1 MRHINEKINSGN
13 FIDRCTNNSLSDESC
28 VMGIIT
34 LIITF
39 FPLLF
44 NVYAFVKM
52 TMFYKKLN
60 FENSIILISAIEI
73 FILEFALTTSLDVFL
88 QFFFFI
94 QIILTSF
101 LIKKFANLIQ
111 DMQTLFKNNFVFIS
125 INIVNFII
133 FITYL
138 IFMIVSEDNNFIIIL
153 IYKIFYFITTCV
165 LSYSCIF
172 MNRLIKKHKKE
183 YIENYNSFFDPSLLN
198 ISSKDLSEIGSM
210 ITEDINKNNNT
221 PSSTENKD
229 SSNKVTDNDSE
240 KEGEEFYRIKK
251 KQNKCLYIIN
261 LGCSSLELTCTI
273 LRFTLLKE
281 DFLDH
286 RYKIVPLTI
295 SSEIIYYVYLLI
307 CIVNISVIFFCFYY
321 YIRRQYSRDTKVFK
335 KRLSKKLIDD
345 SFIEQEKKQDESTEK
360 KEGILSDTKMV
371 RKKSSIDQFNDIVI
385 RKDFDKK

>member
-1 MRHINEKINSGN
+1 MRQIDEKINTGN

-28 VMGIIT
+28 IMGIVT

-60 FENSIILISAIEI
+60 FENSIILVSAIEI

-101 LIKKFANLIQ
+101 LIKKFANLIK
-111 DMQTLFKNNFVFIS
+111 DMQSLFKNNFFFIS
-125 INIVNFII
+125 LNVINFII
-133 FITYL
+133 FIAYL
-138 IFMIVSEDNNFIIIL
+138 VFMIITEDSNFIINL
-153 IYKIFYFITTCV
+153 VYKIFYFITTCV

-172 MNRLIKKHKKE
+172 MNKLIEKHKKE

-198 ISSKDLSEIGSM
+198 ISSKDLSDIGS
-210 ITEDINKNNNT
+210 ITDVDNKDNNT
-221 PSSTENKD
+221 SENKD
-229 SSNKVTDNDSE
+229 KDIDADSE
-240 KEGEEFYRIKK
+240 REGEEFYRIKR

-261 LGCSSLELTCTI
+261 LGCALLEMTFTI

-281 DFLDH
+281 DFIDH
-286 RYKIVPLTI
+286 KYKIVPLTL

-307 CIVNISVIFFCFYY
+307 CLINISVIFFCFYY
-321 YIRRQYSRDTKVFK
+321 YIRRQYSRDTKVYK
-335 KRLSKKLIDD
+335 KRLSKKLFDD
-345 SFIEQEKKQDESTEK
+345 AFIEQQKKEDDITDK
-360 KEGILSDTKMV
+360 NEGILTDKKKV

>member
-1 MRHINEKINSGN
+1 MRHIDEKINTGN

-28 VMGIIT
+28 IMGIVT

-60 FENSIILISAIEI
+60 FENSIILVSAIEI

-101 LIKKFANLIQ
+101 LIKKFANLIK
-111 DMQTLFKNNFVFIS
+111 DMQSLFKNNFFFIS
-125 INIVNFII
+125 LNVINFII
-133 FITYL
+133 FIAYL
-138 IFMIVSEDNNFIIIL
+138 VFMIITEDSNFIINL
-153 IYKIFYFITTCV
+153 VYKIFYFITTCV

-172 MNRLIKKHKKE
+172 MNRLIEKHKKE

-198 ISSKDLSEIGSM
+198 ISSKDLSDIGS
-210 ITEDINKNNNT
+210 ITDVDNKDNNT
-221 PSSTENKD
+221 PNSSENKD
-229 SSNKVTDNDSE
+229 KDIDADSE
-240 KEGEEFYRIKK
+240 REGEEFYRIKR

-261 LGCSSLELTCTI
+261 LGCALLEMTFTI

-281 DFLDH
+281 DFIDH
-286 RYKIVPLTI
+286 KYKIVPLTL

-307 CIVNISVIFFCFYY
+307 CLINISVIFFCFYY
-321 YIRRQYSRDTKVFK
+321 YIRRQYSRDTKVYK
-335 KRLSKKLIDD
+335 KRLSKKLFDD
-345 SFIEQEKKQDESTEK
+345 AFIEQQKKEDDITDK
-360 KEGILSDTKMV
+360 NEGILTDKKKV

>member
-1 MRHINEKINSGN
+1 
-13 FIDRCTNNSLSDESC
+13 
-28 VMGIIT
+28 MGIIT

-60 FENSIILISAIEI
+60 FENSIILASAIEI

-101 LIKKFANLIQ
+101 LIKKFANLIK
-111 DMQTLFKNNFVFIS
+111 DMQSLFKNNFFFIS
-125 INIVNFII
+125 LNIVNFII

-138 IFMIVSEDNNFIIIL
+138 VFMIVVEDSNFIINL
-153 IYKIFYFITTCV
+153 VYKIFYFITTCV

-172 MNRLIKKHKKE
+172 MNRLIAKHKKE

-198 ISSKDLSEIGSM
+198 ISSKDLSDIGS
-210 ITEDINKNNNT
+210 ITEAENKNNNT
-221 PSSTENKD
+221 PNSNENKD
-229 SSNKVTDNDSE
+229 VGSKVTDADSE
-240 KEGEEFYRIKK
+240 REGEEFYRIKR

-261 LGCSSLELTCTI
+261 LGCSLLELTFTI

-286 RYKIVPLTI
+286 KYKIVPLTI
-295 SSEIIYYVYLLI
+295 SSEIIYYIYLLI
-307 CIVNISVIFFCFYY
+307 CLINISVIFFCFYY
-321 YIRRQYSRDTKVFK
+321 YIRRQYSRDTKVYK
-335 KRLSKKLIDD
+335 KRLSKKLFDD
-345 SFIEQEKKQDESTEK
+345 AFIEQQKKEDDITEK
-360 KEGILSDTKMV
+360 NEGILTDKKKV

>member
-1 MRHINEKINSGN
+1 MRHIDEKINSGN

-60 FENSIILISAIEI
+60 FENSIILASAIEI

-101 LIKKFANLIQ
+101 LIKKFANLIK
-111 DMQTLFKNNFVFIS
+111 DMQSLFKNNFFFIS
-125 INIVNFII
+125 LNIVNFII

-138 IFMIVSEDNNFIIIL
+138 VFMIVVEDSNFIINL
-153 IYKIFYFITTCV
+153 VYKIFYFITTCV

-172 MNRLIKKHKKE
+172 MNRLIAKHKKE

-198 ISSKDLSEIGSM
+198 ISSKDLSDIGS
-210 ITEDINKNNNT
+210 ITEAENKNNNT
-221 PSSTENKD
+221 PNSNENKD
-229 SSNKVTDNDSE
+229 VGSKVTDADSE
-240 KEGEEFYRIKK
+240 REGEEFYRIKR

-261 LGCSSLELTCTI
+261 LGCSLLELTFTI

-286 RYKIVPLTI
+286 KYKIVPLTI
-295 SSEIIYYVYLLI
+295 SSEIIYYIYLLI
-307 CIVNISVIFFCFYY
+307 CLINISVIFFCFYY
-321 YIRRQYSRDTKVFK
+321 YIRRQYSRDTKVYK
-335 KRLSKKLIDD
+335 KRLSKKLFDD
-345 SFIEQEKKQDESTEK
+345 AFIEQQKKEDDITEK
-360 KEGILSDTKMV
+360 NEGILTDKKKV

>member
-1 MRHINEKINSGN
+1 MRHIDEKINTGN

-28 VMGIIT
+28 IMGIVT

-60 FENSIILISAIEI
+60 FENSIILVSAIEI

-101 LIKKFANLIQ
+101 LIKKFANLIK
-111 DMQTLFKNNFVFIS
+111 DMQSLFKNNFFFIS
-125 INIVNFII
+125 LNIINFII
-133 FITYL
+133 FIAYL
-138 IFMIVSEDNNFIIIL
+138 VFMIITEDSNFIINL
-153 IYKIFYFITTCV
+153 VYKIFYFITTCV

-172 MNRLIKKHKKE
+172 MNRLIEKHKKE

-198 ISSKDLSEIGSM
+198 ISSKDLSDIGS
-210 ITEDINKNNNT
+210 IADVDNKDNNT
-221 PSSTENKD
+221 PNSSENKD
-229 SSNKVTDNDSE
+229 KDIDADSE
-240 KEGEEFYRIKK
+240 REGEEFYRIKR

-261 LGCSSLELTCTI
+261 LGCALLEMTFTI

-281 DFLDH
+281 DFIDH
-286 RYKIVPLTI
+286 KYKIVPLTL

-307 CIVNISVIFFCFYY
+307 CLINISVIFFCFYY
-321 YIRRQYSRDTKVFK
+321 YIRRQYSRDTKVYK
-335 KRLSKKLIDD
+335 KRLSKKLFDD
-345 SFIEQEKKQDESTEK
+345 AFIEQQKKEDDITDK
-360 KEGILSDTKMV
+360 NEGILTDKKKV

>member
-1 MRHINEKINSGN
+1 MRHIDEKINTGN

-28 VMGIIT
+28 IMGIVT

-60 FENSIILISAIEI
+60 FENSIILVSAIEI

-101 LIKKFANLIQ
+101 LIKKFANLIK
-111 DMQTLFKNNFVFIS
+111 DMQSLFKNNFFFIS
-125 INIVNFII
+125 LNVINFII
-133 FITYL
+133 FIAYL
-138 IFMIVSEDNNFIIIL
+138 VFMIITEDSNFIINL
-153 IYKIFYFITTCV
+153 VYKIFYFITTCV

-172 MNRLIKKHKKE
+172 MNRLIEKHKKE
-183 YIENYNSFFDPSLLN
+183 YIENYNSFFDTSLLN
-198 ISSKDLSEIGSM
+198 ISSKDLSDIGS
-210 ITEDINKNNNT
+210 ITDVDNKDNNT
-221 PSSTENKD
+221 PNSSENKD
-229 SSNKVTDNDSE
+229 KDIDADSE
-240 KEGEEFYRIKK
+240 REGEEFYRIKR

-261 LGCSSLELTCTI
+261 LGCALLEMTFTI

-281 DFLDH
+281 DFIDH
-286 RYKIVPLTI
+286 KYKIVPLTL

-307 CIVNISVIFFCFYY
+307 CLINISVIFFCFYY
-321 YIRRQYSRDTKVFK
+321 YIRRQYSRDTKVYK
-335 KRLSKKLIDD
+335 KRLSKKLFDD
-345 SFIEQEKKQDESTEK
+345 AFIEQQKKEDDITDK
-360 KEGILSDTKMV
+360 NEGILTDKKKV

>member
-1 MRHINEKINSGN
+1 MRHIDEKINSGN
-13 FIDRCTNNSLSDESC
+13 FIDKCTNNSLSDESC

-60 FENSIILISAIEI
+60 FENSIILASAIEI

-94 QIILTSF
+94 QIILISF
-101 LIKKFANLIQ
+101 LIKKFANLIK
-111 DMQTLFKNNFVFIS
+111 DMQSLFKNNFFFIS
-125 INIVNFII
+125 LNVVNFII

-138 IFMIVSEDNNFIIIL
+138 VFMIVVEDSNFIINL
-153 IYKIFYFITTCV
+153 VYKIFYFITTCV

-172 MNRLIKKHKKE
+172 MNRLIAKHKKE
-183 YIENYNSFFDPSLLN
+183 YIENYNSIFDPSLLN
-198 ISSKDLSEIGSM
+198 ISSKDLSDIGS
-210 ITEDINKNNNT
+210 ITEAENKDNNT
-221 PSSTENKD
+221 PNSNENKD
-229 SSNKVTDNDSE
+229 VGSKVTDADSE
-240 KEGEEFYRIKK
+240 REGEEFYRIKR

-261 LGCSSLELTCTI
+261 LGCSLLELTFTI

-286 RYKIVPLTI
+286 KYKIVPLTI

-307 CIVNISVIFFCFYY
+307 CLINISVIFFCFYY
-321 YIRRQYSRDTKVFK
+321 YIRRQYSRDTKVYK
-335 KRLSKKLIDD
+335 KRLSKKLFDD
-345 SFIEQEKKQDESTEK
+345 AFIEQQKKEDDITEK
-360 KEGILSDTKMV
+360 NEGILTDKKKV

>member
-1 MRHINEKINSGN
+1 MRHIDEKINSGN

-60 FENSIILISAIEI
+60 FENSIILASAIEI

-101 LIKKFANLIQ
+101 LIKKFANLIK
-111 DMQTLFKNNFVFIS
+111 DMQSLFKNNFFFIS
-125 INIVNFII
+125 LNIVNFII

-138 IFMIVSEDNNFIIIL
+138 VFMIVVEDSNFIINL
-153 IYKIFYFITTCV
+153 VYKIFYFITTCV

-172 MNRLIKKHKKE
+172 MNRLIAKHKKE
-183 YIENYNSFFDPSLLN
+183 YIENYNSIFDPSLLN
-198 ISSKDLSEIGSM
+198 ISSKDLSDIGS
-210 ITEDINKNNNT
+210 ITEAENKDNNT
-221 PSSTENKD
+221 PNSNENKD
-229 SSNKVTDNDSE
+229 VGSKVTDADSE
-240 KEGEEFYRIKK
+240 REGEEFYRIKR

-261 LGCSSLELTCTI
+261 LGCSLLELTFTI

-286 RYKIVPLTI
+286 KYKIVPLTI

-307 CIVNISVIFFCFYY
+307 CLINISVIFFCFYY
-321 YIRRQYSRDTKVFK
+321 YIRRQYSRDTKVYK
-335 KRLSKKLIDD
+335 KRLSKKLFDD
-345 SFIEQEKKQDESTEK
+345 AFIEQQKKEDDITEK
-360 KEGILSDTKMV
+360 NEGILTDKKKV

>member
-1 MRHINEKINSGN
+1 MRHIDEKINTGN

-28 VMGIIT
+28 IMGIVT

-60 FENSIILISAIEI
+60 FENSIILVSAIEI

-101 LIKKFANLIQ
+101 LIKKFANLIK
-111 DMQTLFKNNFVFIS
+111 DMQSLFKNNFFFIS
-125 INIVNFII
+125 LNVINFLIFIAYLVFMIITEDSNFII
-133 FITYL
+133 NL
-138 IFMIVSEDNNFIIIL
+138 V
-153 IYKIFYFITTCV
+153 YKIFYFITTCV

-172 MNRLIKKHKKE
+172 MNKLIEKHKKE

-198 ISSKDLSEIGSM
+198 ISSKDLSDIGS
-210 ITEDINKNNNT
+210 ITDVDNKDNNT
-221 PSSTENKD
+221 PNSSENKD
-229 SSNKVTDNDSE
+229 KDIDADSE
-240 KEGEEFYRIKK
+240 REGEEFYRIKR

-261 LGCSSLELTCTI
+261 LGCALLEMTFTI

-281 DFLDH
+281 DFIDH
-286 RYKIVPLTI
+286 KYKIVPLTL

-307 CIVNISVIFFCFYY
+307 CLINISVIFFCFYY
-321 YIRRQYSRDTKVFK
+321 YIRRQYSRDTKVYK
-335 KRLSKKLIDD
+335 KRLSKKLFDD
-345 SFIEQEKKQDESTEK
+345 AFIEQQKKEDDITDK
-360 KEGILSDTKMV
+360 NEGILTDKKKV

>member
-1 MRHINEKINSGN
+1 MRHIDEKINSGN
-13 FIDRCTNNSLSDESC
+13 FIDKCTNNSLSDESC

-60 FENSIILISAIEI
+60 FENSIILASAIEI

-94 QIILTSF
+94 QIILISF
-101 LIKKFANLIQ
+101 LIKKFANLIK
-111 DMQTLFKNNFVFIS
+111 DMQSLFKNNFFFIS
-125 INIVNFII
+125 LNVVNFII

-138 IFMIVSEDNNFIIIL
+138 VFMIVVEDSNFIINL
-153 IYKIFYFITTCV
+153 VYKIFYFITTCV

-172 MNRLIKKHKKE
+172 MNRLIAKHKKE

-198 ISSKDLSEIGSM
+198 ISSKDLSDIGS
-210 ITEDINKNNNT
+210 ITEAENKDNNT
-221 PSSTENKD
+221 PNSNENKD
-229 SSNKVTDNDSE
+229 VGSKVTDADSE
-240 KEGEEFYRIKK
+240 REGEEFYRIKR

-261 LGCSSLELTCTI
+261 LGCSLLELTFTI

-286 RYKIVPLTI
+286 KYKIVPLTI

-307 CIVNISVIFFCFYY
+307 CLINISVIFFCFYY
-321 YIRRQYSRDTKVFK
+321 YIRRQYSRDTKVYK
-335 KRLSKKLIDD
+335 KRLSKKLFDD
-345 SFIEQEKKQDESTEK
+345 AFIEQQKKEDDITEK
-360 KEGILSDTKMV
+360 NEGILTDKKKV

>member
-1 MRHINEKINSGN
+1 MRHIDEKINSGN

-60 FENSIILISAIEI
+60 FENSIILASAIEI

-101 LIKKFANLIQ
+101 LIKKFANLIK
-111 DMQTLFKNNFVFIS
+111 DMQSLFKNNFFFIS
-125 INIVNFII
+125 LNIVNFII

-138 IFMIVSEDNNFIIIL
+138 VFMIVVEDSNFIINL
-153 IYKIFYFITTCV
+153 VYKIFYFITTCV

-172 MNRLIKKHKKE
+172 MNRLIAKHKKE

-198 ISSKDLSEIGSM
+198 ISSKDLSDIGS
-210 ITEDINKNNNT
+210 ITEAENKNNNT
-221 PSSTENKD
+221 PNSNENKD
-229 SSNKVTDNDSE
+229 VGSKVTDADSE
-240 KEGEEFYRIKK
+240 REGEEFYRIKR

-261 LGCSSLELTCTI
+261 LGCSLLELTFTI

-286 RYKIVPLTI
+286 KYKIVPLTI

-307 CIVNISVIFFCFYY
+307 CLINISVIFFCFYY
-321 YIRRQYSRDTKVFK
+321 YIRRQYSRDTKVYK
-335 KRLSKKLIDD
+335 KRLSKKLFDD
-345 SFIEQEKKQDESTEK
+345 AFIEQQKKEDDITEK
-360 KEGILSDTKMV
+360 NEGILTDKKKV